1 MDRASWSE
9 PPPQIRDLDEIV
21 EGSPWWDTIAWRWLA
36 LGALAAAVGWG
47 AWSLSPIRDAAPLAM
62 AGQFDEAYR
71 HESPTGPLPPFDL
84 DRAPA
89 AAAEVEAEAP
99 VRHAVLPLDDP
110 SDPGAPTAAVEL
122 ARLGAEPDEALDVP
136 ISADEDAPLEAVD
149 DPGYHILVASLRSK
163 QRAELLAKRLQR
175 KGHLAR
181 RQAVGLRSSG
191 WWHTIR
197 IGPFESRVEAETY
210 RLRFHSS
217 ETRGWEVRPRSNG
230 RFHLQVASLRSREK
244 AEELRERLSR
254 RGHRA
259 RRKLLSSR
267 GRGAWHAVRI
277 GPFDTRDEADAYRTA
292 FEQREER
299 PAAVVPYE
307 PRP

>member
-1 MDRASWSE
+1 MDRPSFSE
-9 PPPQIRDLDEIV
+9 APPQIRDLDEIV
-21 EGSPWWDTIAWRWLA
+21 EESTWWEAISWRWLA
-36 LGALAAAVGWG
+36 LGALAAAVGWA
-47 AWSLSPIRDAAPLAM
+47 AWSLSPIGEEAPLAM
-62 AGQFDEAYR
+62 AGQFDEAFR
-71 HESPTGPLPPFDL
+71 HESPSGPLPPIDL

-89 AAAEVEAEAP
+89 AAAEAEAP
-99 VRHAVLPLDDP
+99 VQHAVLPLDEP
-110 SDPGAPTAAVEL
+110 SAAVEL
-122 ARLGAEPDEALDVP
+122 AALGAETNEALEEP
-136 ISADEDAPLEAVD
+136 GSADQDAPLETVD

-181 RQAVGLRSSG
+181 REAVGLRSSG

-217 ETRGWEVRPRSNG
+217 ETKGWEVRPRSNG
-230 RFHLQVASLRSREK
+230 RFHLQVASVRSREK
-244 AEELRERLSR
+244 AEELRERLVR
-254 RGHRA
+254 RGHQA

-299 PAAVVPYE
+299 PATVVPYE